1 MNSSERVSR
10 FVGPGGFS
18 QSNGPETAR
27 ATTKDEPMNEHDW
40 APSQELVRIP
50 GLYRRWELPEV
61 LRNHRIYRIEKAGTH
76 EDGTPLVAIYVDA
89 SRPPG
94 TFSGTDE

>member
-1 MNSSERVSR
+1 MNSSERMSR

-18 QSNGPETAR
+18 QSNGPGRSR
-27 ATTKDEPMNEHDW
+27 AAAKDEPMNEHDSV
-40 APSQELVRIP
+40 ASDELVHIP

-61 LRNHRIYRIEKAGTH
+61 LRNHRTYRIEKAGTH
-76 EDGTPLVAIYVDA
+76 EDGTPLVAIYADA
-89 SRPPG
+89 SCPPG